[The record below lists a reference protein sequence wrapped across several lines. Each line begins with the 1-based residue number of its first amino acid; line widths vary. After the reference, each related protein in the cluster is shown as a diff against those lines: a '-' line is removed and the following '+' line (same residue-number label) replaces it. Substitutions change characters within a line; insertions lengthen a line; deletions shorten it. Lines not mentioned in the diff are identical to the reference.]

1 MGKPSISSIRKIT
14 AAAEM
19 YFDGLTQE
27 VIAQRLGLNRSRI
40 SQMTS
45 TPTWQETITRLENLR
60 QKAQA
65 EAEKRQQL
73 LYSAESDRWFD
84 QSRHMVQVC
93 ATTYSKLMLAINAGL
108 DAAKNNP
115 DKLEAL
121 DQLKNIPNLIK
132 AALSLQQEA
141 FGRHYDEVEAL
152 KILAEAGWLPRS
164 VLKLAN
170 DETSKLKSNLRE
182 AFSGVLS
189 DYKEESGRG
198 LTPETAAAIRQ
209 HLLGIQPADALEIS
223 ADVEPRQQPDQDLR
237 KIETDRD

>member
-1 MGKPSISSIRKIT
+1 MPKTRAIITDRKIVQ
-14 AAAEM
+14 AAELF
-19 YFDGLTQE
+19 FDGLTQE
-27 VIAQRLGLNRSRI
+27 VIAVRVAVNPAVLSRWK
-40 SQMTS
+40 S
-45 TPTWQETITRLENLR
+45 TDLWKQTIARLETLK

-115 DKLEAL
+115 DKIAAL
-121 DQLKNIPNLIK
+121 DQLKNVPNLIK
-132 AALSLQQEA
+132 AALSLQEEA
-141 FGRHYDEVEAL
+141 FGRHYDEIEAL

-182 AFSGVLS
+182 AFSGVLP

-198 LTPETAAAIRQ
+198 LSPETAAIIRA
-209 HLLGIQPADALEIS
+209 HLLGIQSSDALTLSTEM
-223 ADVEPRQQPDQDLR
+223 EPGQQPNQDM
-237 KIETDRD
+237 

>member
-1 MGKPSISSIRKIT
+1 
-14 AAAEM
+14 M

-27 VIAQRLGLNRSRI
+27 AIAQRLGLNRSRI
-40 SQMTS
+40 SQMQS
-45 TPTWQETITRLENLR
+45 TPTWQETIARLEALR

-121 DQLKNIPNLIK
+121 EQLKNIPSLIK

-141 FGRHYDEVEAL
+141 FGRHYDEIEAL

-182 AFSGVLS
+182 AFSGVLP
-189 DYKEESGRG
+189 DYKEENGRG
-198 LTPETAAAIRQ
+198 LTPETAAVIRS
-209 HLLGIQPADALEIS
+209 HLLGIQPADALALS
-223 ADVEPRQQPDQDLR
+223 AEMEPGQQPDQDLR
-237 KIETDRD
+237 KE

>member
-1 MGKPSISSIRKIT
+1 MPKTRAIITDRKIVQ
-14 AAAEM
+14 AAELF
-19 YFDGLTQE
+19 FDGLTQE
-27 VIAQRLGLNRSRI
+27 VIAVRVNCNPATLSRWK
-40 SQMTS
+40 S
-45 TPTWQETITRLENLR
+45 TDLWQDTIARLETLR

-108 DAAKNNP
+108 DVAKNNP

-121 DQLKNIPNLIK
+121 DQLKNIPSLIK

-141 FGRHYDEVEAL
+141 FGRHYDEIEAL

-182 AFSGVLS
+182 AFSGILPERG
-189 DYKEESGRG
+189 EEQGRG
-198 LTPETAAAIRQ
+198 LTPETAAALRSYLFDIK
-209 HLLGIQPADALEIS
+209 PADISEIS
-223 ADVEPRQQPDQDLR
+223 ENLESGSTSD
-237 KIETDRD
+237 

>member
-1 MGKPSISSIRKIT
+1 MGKVGISQVRKIT

-27 VIAQRLGLNRSRI
+27 AIAQRLGLNRSRI
-40 SQMTS
+40 SQMQS
-45 TPTWQETITRLENLR
+45 TPTWQETIARLEILK
-60 QKAQA
+60 QKAQS

-121 DQLKNIPNLIK
+121 DQLKNIPNLVK

-141 FGRHYDEVEAL
+141 FGRHYDEIEAL

-182 AFSGVLS
+182 AFSGVLP

-198 LTPETAAAIRQ
+198 LSPETAAVIRS
-209 HLLGIQPADALEIS
+209 HLLGIQPADAFTLSTEM
-223 ADVEPRQQPDQDLR
+223 EPGQQPDQDLR
-237 KIETDRD
+237 EESADRD

>member
-1 MGKPSISSIRKIT
+1 MAKARAIITDRKIVQ
-14 AAAEM
+14 AAELF
-19 YFDGLTQE
+19 FDGTTQE
-27 VIAQRLGLNRSRI
+27 VIAARIGCNSATLSRWK
-40 SQMTS
+40 S
-45 TPTWQETITRLENLR
+45 TDLWQDTIARLETLR

-121 DQLKNIPNLIK
+121 DQLKNIPSLIK

-141 FGRHYDEVEAL
+141 FGRHYDEIEAL

-182 AFSGVLS
+182 AFSGVLP
-189 DYKEESGRG
+189 DYKEENGRG
-198 LTPETAAAIRQ
+198 LTPETAAIIRS
-209 HLLGIQPADALEIS
+209 HFLGIQPADALTLS
-223 ADVEPRQQPDQDLR
+223 AEMEPGQQPDQDLR
-237 KIETDRD
+237 EE

>member
-1 MGKPSISSIRKIT
+1 MGKVSISQIRKIT

-27 VIAQRLGLNRSRI
+27 AIAQRLGLNRSRI
-40 SQMTS
+40 SQMQS
-45 TPTWQETITRLENLR
+45 TPTWQETIARLETLK

-65 EAEKRQQL
+65 DAEKRQQL

-115 DKLEAL
+115 DKLKAL
-121 DQLKNIPNLIK
+121 DQLKNVPNLVK

-141 FGRHYDEVEAL
+141 FGRHYDEIEAL

-182 AFSGVLS
+182 AFSGVLP
-189 DYKEESGRG
+189 DHKEESGRG
-198 LTPETAAAIRQ
+198 LSPETAAVIRS
-209 HLLGIQPADALEIS
+209 HLLGIQPADAFTLSTEMES
-223 ADVEPRQQPDQDLR
+223 GQQPDQDLR
-237 KIETDRD
+237 KESADRD

>member
-1 MGKPSISSIRKIT
+1 MGKASVSSISKIT

-19 YFDGLTQE
+19 SFDGITQE
-27 VIAQRLGLNRSRI
+27 VIAQRLGLTRSRI

-45 TPTWQETITRLENLR
+45 TPVWQQTIARLENLR

-93 ATTYSKLMLAINAGL
+93 ATTYSKLMLVINAGL
-108 DAAKNNP
+108 DSAKNNP

-121 DQLKNIPNLIK
+121 DQVKNIPSLIK

-141 FGRHYDEVEAL
+141 FGRHYDEIEAL

-182 AFSGVLS
+182 AFSGVLP
-189 DYKEESGRG
+189 DYKEENGRG
-198 LTPETAAAIRQ
+198 LTPETAAVIRQ

-223 ADVEPRQQPDQDLR
+223 ADVDPGQQPNQDLR
-237 KIETDRD
+237 EVEADRD

>member
-1 MGKPSISSIRKIT
+1 MGKVGISQVRKIT

-27 VIAQRLGLNRSRI
+27 AIAQRLGLNRSRI
-40 SQMTS
+40 SQMQS
-45 TPTWQETITRLENLR
+45 TPTWQETIARLETLK
-60 QKAQA
+60 QKAQS

-84 QSRHMVQVC
+84 QSRQMVQVC

-115 DKLEAL
+115 DKLKAL
-121 DQLKNIPNLIK
+121 DQLKNVPNLIK

-141 FGRHYDEVEAL
+141 FGRHYDEIEAL

-182 AFSGVLS
+182 AFSGVLP
-189 DYKEESGRG
+189 DRGEEQGRG
-198 LTPETAAAIRQ
+198 ITAETAAALRSY
-209 HLLGIQPADALEIS
+209 LFDIQPADISEIS
-223 ADVEPRQQPDQDLR
+223 ENMESGSASD
-237 KIETDRD
+237 

>member
-1 MGKPSISSIRKIT
+1 MGKVSISQVRKIT

-27 VIAQRLGLNRSRI
+27 AIAQRLGLNRSRI
-40 SQMTS
+40 SQMQS
-45 TPTWQETITRLENLR
+45 TPTWQETIARLEALR

-121 DQLKNIPNLIK
+121 EQLKNIPSLIK

-141 FGRHYDEVEAL
+141 FGRHYDEIEAL

-182 AFSGVLS
+182 AFSGVLP
-189 DYKEESGRG
+189 DYKEENGRG
-198 LTPETAAAIRQ
+198 LTPETAAVIRS
-209 HLLGIQPADALEIS
+209 HLLGIQPADALALS
-223 ADVEPRQQPDQDLR
+223 AEMEPGQQPDQDLR
-237 KIETDRD
+237 KE

>member
-1 MGKPSISSIRKIT
+1 MRKVGISQARKIT
-14 AAAEM
+14 TAAEM
-19 YFDGLTQE
+19 YFDGSTQE
-27 VIAQRLGLNRSRI
+27 VIAQRLGLTRSRI
-40 SQMTS
+40 SQMQS
-45 TPTWQETITRLENLR
+45 TPTWQETITRLETLK

-73 LYSAESDRWFD
+73 LYSAESDKWFD

-115 DKLEAL
+115 NKLEAL
-121 DQLKNIPNLIK
+121 DQLKNVPNLIK

-141 FGRHYDEVEAL
+141 FGRHYDEIEAL

-182 AFSGVLS
+182 AFSGVLP
-189 DYKEESGRG
+189 DYKEEGRRG
-198 LTPETAAAIRQ
+198 LTPETAAVIRA
-209 HLLGIQPADALEIS
+209 HLLGIQPADALALS
-223 ADVEPRQQPDQDLR
+223 AEMEPGQQSDQDM
-237 KIETDRD
+237 

>member
-1 MGKPSISSIRKIT
+1 MGKASVSSISKIT

-19 YFDGLTQE
+19 SFDGITQE
-27 VIAQRLGLNRSRI
+27 VIAQRLGLTRSRI

-45 TPTWQETITRLENLR
+45 TPTWQQTIARLENLR

-121 DQLKNIPNLIK
+121 DQLKNIPSLIK

-141 FGRHYDEVEAL
+141 FGRHYDEIEAL

-182 AFSGVLS
+182 AFSGILP
-189 DYKEESGRG
+189 DYKEENGRG
-198 LTPETAAAIRQ
+198 LTPETAAVIRQ

-223 ADVEPRQQPDQDLR
+223 ADVEPGQQPDQDLR
-237 KIETDRD
+237 EVEADRN